1 MKVQFDESFYKSIK
15 KINDRKLKNK
25 LQEIILDFD
34 NAENLSEIPNIK
46 KMQGFENYY
55 QVRIG
60 DYRVGFELLNDKS
73 LLFLLVAHRK
83 EIYRYFP

>member
-55 QVRIG
+55 
-60 DYRVGFELLNDKS
+60 
-73 LLFLLVAHRK
+73 
-83 EIYRYFP
+83 